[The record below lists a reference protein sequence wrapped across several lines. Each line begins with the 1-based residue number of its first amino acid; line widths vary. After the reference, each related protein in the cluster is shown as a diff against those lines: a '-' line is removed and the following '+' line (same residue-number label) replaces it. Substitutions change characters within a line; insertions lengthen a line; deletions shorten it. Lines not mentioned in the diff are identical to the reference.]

1 MHASQRLTP
10 HYMLAEGAKPLN
22 VDKLI
27 KLKKSIVET
36 SAKITHQRLEVKD
49 HVYVGMCP
57 AQRYEVKFVK

>member
-1 MHASQRLTP
+1 MLRSGSRHIICWQR
-10 HYMLAEGAKPLN
+10 ELN

-49 HVYVGMCP
+49 HVYVGM
-57 AQRYEVKFVK
+57 